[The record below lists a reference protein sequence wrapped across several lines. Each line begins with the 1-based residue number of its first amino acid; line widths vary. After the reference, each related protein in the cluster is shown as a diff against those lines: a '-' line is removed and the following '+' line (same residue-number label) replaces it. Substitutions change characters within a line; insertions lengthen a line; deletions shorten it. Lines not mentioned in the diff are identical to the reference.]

1 MERAPEKAAVA
12 PARRAASPFD
22 FTRFFDHEMERMFND
37 WGLGRWYSWNY
48 VPREATFWSPKM
60 EIEERAG
67 KLFVRAELPG
77 LKKNDVQVQITD
89 EALVIEGERKLEENK
104 EEGGYYRSERSYG
117 RFYRTFALPAG
128 IDTRTAKASF
138 TDGVLQVTF
147 DLPVEPELEAR
158 KLDIV

>member
-1 MERAPEKAAVA
+1 MERPPEKSAVT
-12 PARRAASPFD
+12 PARRGTNPFD
-22 FTRFFDHEMERMFND
+22 LMRFFDQEMDRMFND
-37 WGLGRWYSWNY
+37 WGVGRWYPWNY
-48 VPREATFWSPKM
+48 LPREAALWTPKM
-60 EIEERAG
+60 EIEERGG

-117 RFYRTFALPAG
+117 RFFRTFALPAG
-128 IDTRTAKASF
+128 IDAKTAKASF

-147 DLPVEPELEAR
+147 DLPVETEPEAR
-158 KLDIV
+158 KLEIV